1 MARVDRQ
8 QELLEERRAA
18 ARDSLARYAKKGFYK
33 QDYTALG
40 YVLYEMNLL
49 GLRSYEGISLA
60 ELKQL
65 RKYVGR
71 VFFERRL
78 QVTMDGDAHS
88 YGSYGS
94 ACVGSGDFVNRT
106 QRSSIILQLESA
118 AKEVALFVELRFHH
132 YWELPNHVTRDEVRV
147 HLPSIGK
154 YRGAVAASF
163 HYRRVS
169 ERSYFCQRHCYP
181 GCYIRGA
188 SFSDEF
194 FAEAFE
200 RNDLSGVWWVMDN
213 AWAEG
218 LAWRPKSK
226 PLSPMILRIRCGVHA
241 GQTVKVFTR
250 SGECYGTLQFDEGAG
265 RILLHQPDGK
275 VHVAR
280 AEEVLEIVPYRL

>member
-1 MARVDRQ
+1 MARTDRQ
-8 QELLEERRAA
+8 QKLLEERRAA

-65 RKYVGR
+65 HKYVGR
-71 VFFERRL
+71 VFFRRQL
-78 QVTMDGDAHS
+78 HVAMSGDDRS
-88 YGSYGS
+88 CWS
-94 ACVGSGDFVNRT
+94 AGVGSGDFVDKT
-106 QRSSIILQLESA
+106 DRSSIILQLESA
-118 AKEVALFVELRFHH
+118 SREVALFVELCFFH
-132 YWELPNHVTRDEVRV
+132 WQLPNHVTRDEVRV

-226 PLSPMILRIRCGVHA
+226 PLSPMSLRIRCGVHA

-250 SGECYGTLQFDEGAG
+250 SGECYGTLQFEEDAG

-275 VHVAR
+275 VHVSR